1 MNLKSVSDSELLKA
15 TKLLA
20 CEEKKIG
27 IEVLHHLRE
36 IDARKLFASLGFSSL
51 FLYCTQELK
60 YSEGGAYRRIA
71 AMRLLRD
78 VPEYEEKLQC
88 GAVSVATLSQ
98 VQSFLVQEK
107 RQQKKTDS
115 KEEKLELLEK
125 VEGMSSQQTERVLAT
140 ISPQAVRP
148 EKARAINE
156 EETEIRFTVHRELM
170 QKIEKLQDLMGHQG
184 RTQTYA
190 GLFEELVNMGL
201 NKLEP
206 NQRFNRKK
214 ESAKKSFKKWDA
226 KSNQEPI
233 QESAINHPAFSG
245 TLSCNADIRLKK
257 EDSLPPVEVVTP
269 DQANRTIPVAIKRAV
284 WFRDQGRCTFV
295 NSTSLLPWGRRCESR
310 HALQMEHILPFAKGG
325 ESSLEN
331 LRLLCPAHNQFM
343 AVQAYGLSKMQKHWK
358 V

>member
-1 MNLKSVSDSELLKA
+1 
-15 TKLLA
+15 LA
-20 CEEKKIG
+20 CEEKRIG

-71 AMRLLRD
+71 ATRLLRD
-78 VPEYEEKLQC
+78 VPEYEEKLQS

-107 RQQKKTDS
+107 RQQNKTYS

-148 EKARAINE
+148 EKARALNE
-156 EETEIRFTVHRELM
+156 EETEIRFTASRELM
-170 QKIEKLQDLMGHQG
+170 QKIEKLKGLMSHHG

-201 NKLEP
+201 KKLDP
-206 NQRFNRKK
+206 NQRLSRKK
-214 ESAKKSFKKWDA
+214 ESPKKLPNKKWDA

-233 QESAINHPAFSG
+233 QESAVNHPAFPG
-245 TLSCNADIRLKK
+245 TLSCNADIRLKR
-257 EDSLPPVEVVTP
+257 EDSLPPVEVLIP
-269 DQANRTIPVAIKRAV
+269 DQT
-284 WFRDQGRCTFV
+284 
-295 NSTSLLPWGRRCESR
+295 
-310 HALQMEHILPFAKGG
+310 KGAT
-325 ESSLEN
+325 L
-331 LRLLCPAHNQFM
+331 
-343 AVQAYGLSKMQKHWK
+343 
-358 V
+358 